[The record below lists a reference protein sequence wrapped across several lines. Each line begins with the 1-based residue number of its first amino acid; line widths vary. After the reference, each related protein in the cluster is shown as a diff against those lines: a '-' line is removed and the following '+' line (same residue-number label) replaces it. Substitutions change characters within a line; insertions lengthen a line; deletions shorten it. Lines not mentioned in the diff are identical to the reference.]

1 MAGKS
6 TENTKSCRSHHRGQ
20 SLEKQVASSS
30 QQRLTLSSF
39 LSQISTENFFK
50 ILENL
55 DIYLKHPNSLS
66 LPNQV
71 TFPVAVTQTGC
82 KIINFNILHQG
93 MKISDL
99 RRGFLIQGAP
109 GAFVHPIS
117 WTTSPSRTSRWS
129 EEQNL
134 LLHYGFW
141 YSYRGKEKQSN
152 CWWYWNNIY
161 RRQEL
166 EQKPEPEPGRAHTKH
181 GQWGEGGDLEK
192 EQCRDR

>member
-1 MAGKS
+1 MSCMAGKN
-6 TENTKSCRSHHRGQ
+6 TENTESSRSHHRGQ
-20 SLEKQVASSS
+20 SLERQVASSS
-30 QQRLTLSSF
+30 WQRLTPSSF
-39 LSQISTENFFK
+39 LSQSSTENLFK

-82 KIINFNILHQG
+82 KIIHFNILHQG

-99 RRGFLIQGAP
+99 RRGSHIQGAP
-109 GAFVHPIS
+109 GASVHLIS
-117 WTTSPSRTSRWS
+117 WTTSPSRISRWS
-129 EEQNL
+129 EEQIFL
-134 LLHYGFW
+134 FHYGFW
-141 YSYRGKEKQSN
+141 YPYRGREKQSN

-166 EQKPEPEPGRAHTKH
+166 EQEPEPEPEPGRAHAKH
-181 GQWGEGGDLEK
+181 AQWGEGGDIER
-192 EQCRDR
+192 E